1 MKNGAIH
8 WVLPAVTGAFIILL
22 WYTARHF
29 GWVAEFMLPAPH
41 RILAAIW
48 EHRVEM
54 LKAGAYTF
62 YAAALGFVAAV
73 AGGAAIAMLLAS
85 HRWIKA
91 SFHPFVLMLQMTPV
105 IVITPIIGLW
115 LEHALGRIVSITFII
130 SFFPVVANTTL
141 GLVSTDKNLIDLFN
155 AYGATRLQEILFL
168 KIPFAVPY
176 FLTGMKIAGTLA
188 PIGAI
193 TGDFLL
199 GTSRAPGLGF
209 LLLTYLHRGQIDAL
223 FGIAVL
229 ACLAGF
235 AFVALVFALDHMLLQ
250 TWHES
255 KQRVE

>member
-1 MKNGAIH
+1 MERALQWI
-8 WVLPAVTGAFIILL
+8 LPALTGACLLAL
-22 WYTARHF
+22 WYVALRLD
-29 GWVAEFMLPAPH
+29 WVAEFMLPPPH

-48 EHRVEM
+48 ENRGEM
-54 LKAGAYTF
+54 SRAGAYTF
-62 YAAALGFVAAV
+62 YAAILGFFAAV
-73 AGGAAIAMLLAS
+73 LGGALIAMLLAS
-85 HRWIKA
+85 HRWVKA

-115 LEHALGRIVSITFII
+115 LEDALGRIVTITFII

-141 GLVSTDKNLIDLFN
+141 GLVSTDKNLIDLF
-155 AYGATRLQEILFL
+155 AVYGATRRQEILFL
-168 KIPFAVPY
+168 KLPFAVPY

-199 GTSRAPGLGF
+199 GTSKAPGLGY

-235 AFVALVFALDHMLLQ
+235 IFVALVYALDYVLLHA
-250 TWHES
+250 WHES
-255 KQRVE
+255 KQVNE